1 MLTAAAAIATANS
14 SEKGARHDAIVEREG
29 KGGDGS
35 ALCRPPAPPA
45 LVDDADWCVCF
56 EGLICEGSDCDVDM
70 WDPKEIQGKGG
81 KIQAQ

>member
-1 MLTAAAAIATANS
+1 MNDGGGSADGGGSNSTVTADS

-70 WDPKEIQGKGG
+70 
-81 KIQAQ
+81 